1 MRSEAKQN
9 ALRTISS
16 SLYRQLVVVFVNKA
30 FLKYAIWAHCIQ
42 GTIHDFKNLKQEFE
56 QTKIFKLN
64 KYIIK
69 MAY

>member
-1 MRSEAKQN
+1 MQPEFTTLQGAIHN
-9 ALRTISS
+9 
-16 SLYRQLVVVFVNKA
+16 
-30 FLKYAIWAHCIQ
+30 LKN
-42 GTIHDFKNLKQEFE
+42 FKQEFK

>member
-1 MRSEAKQN
+1 MYLRASKLVYLLTNYELKVTINHINMQSAFT
-9 ALRTISS
+9 AL
-16 SLYRQLVVVFVNKA
+16 
-30 FLKYAIWAHCIQ
+30 Q
-42 GTIHDFKNLKQEFE
+42 GVILNLRRDLKNLKQEFD